1 MTAST
6 DDEET
11 RAAYAVTVTRKRKDV
26 SVLFRLTDSLS
37 GFSVS
42 NPSGRFSGCVSDSD
56 PRGGNSCHCFQDSG
70 FLSSP
75 RAGPAGA
82 TSSSMCSRWRG
93 GGRG

>member
-1 MTAST
+1 MTAAT

-11 RAAYAVTVTRKRKDV
+11 RAAYAVTRKRKDV

>member
-42 NPSGRFSGCVSDSD
+42 NPSGRFFGL
-56 PRGGNSCHCFQDSG
+56 R
-70 FLSSP
+70 L
-75 RAGPAGA
+75 
-82 TSSSMCSRWRG
+82 
-93 GGRG
+93 